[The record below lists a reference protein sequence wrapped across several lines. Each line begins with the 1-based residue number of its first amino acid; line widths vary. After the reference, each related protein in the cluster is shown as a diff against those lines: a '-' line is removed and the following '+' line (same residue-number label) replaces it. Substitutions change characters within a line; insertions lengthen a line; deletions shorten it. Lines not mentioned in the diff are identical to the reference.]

1 MARAEPI
8 GARIGPSQLVPVPHP
23 RRTKGAGYS
32 ASRCQL
38 PALAANEFKVLTR
51 WARRAPAVRALHTW
65 SHFFGTVRLLSPGPD
80 LAEAADAE
88 EYGKCRGEL
97 D

>member
-1 MARAEPI
+1 
-8 GARIGPSQLVPVPHP
+8 
-23 RRTKGAGYS
+23 
-32 ASRCQL
+32 
-38 PALAANEFKVLTR
+38 LTR